1 MAKKPKVTPKP
12 FTPARVKKLAA
23 RPGTRSKI
31 PDRLLPEQ
39 YRAARAQRRY
49 LDASVAPGSSLT
61 NRQLSR
67 DTKSYITQKYAQ
79 GDQAETQAINT
90 QQGLNRDTTGW
101 YDQYLNDLRTHAR
114 NIGTFA
120 DQNVAQTQGAGQGIA
135 SAGTQALAGQTDP
148 ISRGINAQAA
158 DTRARYAG
166 SFAGQASAV
175 GTADKNYASNQA
187 YVVGPGQ
194 KLQAQ
199 AQGGRTL
206 QTMREKAAAR
216 ADAKGADAQLYRSG
230 RISEEQKI
238 LTASMI
244 ADGKNAKDIQEAL
257 IRAGSAKTVAQIN
270 QGSKTPPVPY
280 YTWAQ
285 WKSMTPAQKRA
296 AVKDYQK
303 RPTKPKAP
311 AKPKAD
317 KGGLKSND
325 PQKRFDSAYSM
336 IATATVPGKVKDAKG
351 REVDGDV
358 PINPARARA
367 HAQDLVN
374 KLVAQGLTR
383 RMALRVVSAYIKN
396 GGKSPGSFK
405 SYGKPGP
412 GSPAIPGN

>member
-230 RISEEQKI
+230 RINDEFKI
-238 LTASMI
+238 AAADAIAKGKSVTSIKTA
-244 ADGKNAKDIQEAL
+244 K
-257 IRAGSAKTVAQIN
+257 IRADASRDVART
-270 QGSKTPPVPY
+270 GAASKTPPVPY

-285 WKSMTPAQKRA
+285 WKSMSPAEKRA

-303 RPTKPKAP
+303 KPRAPKDPKAP
-311 AKPKAD
+311 GKPKAD
-317 KGGLKSND
+317 KGGLKSSD
-325 PQKRFDSAYSM
+325 PQKRFSSAYSQV
-336 IATATVPGKVKDAKG
+336 AASTHDGK
-351 REVDGDV
+351 
-358 PINPARARA
+358 PIDPAYARAN
-367 HAQDLVN
+367 AQTIVN
-374 KLVAQGLTR
+374 SLVAQGLTR
-383 RMALRVVSAYIKN
+383 RLALRVVSAYIKN
-396 GGKSPGSFK
+396 GGRNPGSFK
-405 SYGKPGP
+405 NYGKP

>member
-1 MAKKPKVTPKP
+1 MAKKPKVKP
-12 FTPARVKKLAA
+12 FTPARVKKLAKD
-23 RPGTRSKI
+23 PGTRSKI
-31 PDRLLPEQ
+31 PTRLLPQQ
-39 YRAARAQRRY
+39 YRAEREKNTRLNAP
-49 LDASVAPGSSLT
+49 VTPGSPLT
-61 NRQLSR
+61 NRQLGR

-79 GDQAETQAINT
+79 GDQAETQAIGA

-187 YVVGPGQ
+187 NVVAPGQ

-206 QTMREKAAAR
+206 QTLREKAAAR
-216 ADAKGADAQLYRSG
+216 ADVKGADAQQYRSG
-230 RISEEQKI
+230 RISEEQKVLI
-238 LTASMI
+238 ASAIAQGKDTTALTKAAI
-244 ADGKNAKDIQEAL
+244 QADT
-257 IRAGSAKTVAQIN
+257 SKTVARI
-270 QGSKTPPVPY
+270 GAASKTPPVPY

-285 WKSMTPAQKRA
+285 WKSMTPAQKRQ
-296 AVKDYQK
+296 AVKKYHADTH
-303 RPTKPKAP
+303 PTKPT
-311 AKPKAD
+311 KPGKKPAD
-317 KGGLKSND
+317 KGGTKSND
-325 PQKRFDSAYSM
+325 PQKRFDAAYSM

-383 RMALRVVSAYIKN
+383 RLALRVVSAYIKN

-405 SYGKPGP
+405 SYGKPG
-412 GSPAIPGN
+412 SPAIPGN